1 VNDIEKYLIMPDGE
15 VYELMGIDPIGETI
29 LYARDNNV
37 ITVPLYGDED

>member
-29 LYARDNNV
+29 LYSRDNHV
-37 ITVPLYGDED
+37 ITVPLYGEE